1 MTTPHL
7 ERIEH
12 DGQLLA
18 LLLRRHFREEGT
30 HFVTPDDFA
39 QQLGYM
45 RLPTG
50 RVIEP
55 HLHNTA
61 SRTVVHTQEV
71 LVILRG
77 RLRVDLYSPAR
88 EYRESR
94 VLFPLDV
101 ILLIA
106 GGHGFEV
113 LEALEM
119 LEIKQGPYLGA
130 ADITRFEAIDP
141 ALIEVRGE
149 IA

>member
-1 MTTPHL
+1 MTVPHL

-18 LLLRRHFREEGT
+18 LVLRRHFREEGT
-30 HFVTPDDFA
+30 HFFTPDDFA

-50 RVIEP
+50 RIIEP

-77 RLRVDLYSPAR
+77 RLRVDFYSPAR
-88 EYRESR
+88 VYRESR
-94 VLFPLDV
+94 VLFPFDV
-101 ILLIA
+101 ILLVS

-113 LEALEM
+113 LEAIEM

-130 ADITRFEAIDP
+130 ADITRFEAVDP
-141 ALIEVRGE
+141 ASIKVRGE

>member
-1 MTTPHL
+1 MTIPYL

-12 DGQLLA
+12 DGKLLA
-18 LLLRRHFREEGT
+18 LILRRHFCEEGT
-30 HFVTPDDFA
+30 HFFTPDDFA

-45 RLPTG
+45 RLPKG

-77 RLRVDLYSPAR
+77 HLRVDFYSPTR

-94 VLFPLDV
+94 VVFPLDV
-101 ILLIA
+101 ILLVS

-113 LEALEM
+113 LEAIEM
-119 LEIKQGPYLGA
+119 LEIKQGPYLGV
-130 ADITRFEAIDP
+130 ADKTRFEAIDP
-141 ALIEVRGE
+141 ALIKVRGE